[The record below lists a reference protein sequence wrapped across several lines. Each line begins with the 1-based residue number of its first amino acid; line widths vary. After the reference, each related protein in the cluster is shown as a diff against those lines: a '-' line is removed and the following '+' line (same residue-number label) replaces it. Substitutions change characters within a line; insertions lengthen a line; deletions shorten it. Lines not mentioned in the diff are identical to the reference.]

1 MQNKEAPES
10 TPGQQYD
17 TALIIE
23 EQTRLLYMQAP
34 AANAMSAVSVVL
46 IYFML
51 RYRIDTA
58 YLGFWAPL
66 LLLSV
71 FYRMTLWYRREKNPA
86 RKSAE
91 SWRNHY
97 LAGSV
102 MMGVS
107 WALLYPIL
115 YGSHDPVVLGAL
127 AMVLFGVTGAAVG
140 VLSAYMPAFIVYT
153 YPQLIVFGGTLLF
166 YEEAAY
172 HWLAVALAF
181 YLVLV
186 TIFTRN
192 IHHSILKSIH
202 FQARNDE
209 LIAELN
215 SEIEQRTALIEQRT
229 RQLKE
234 KNEALLVEVH
244 ERKQTEALQL
254 KQNHILELI
263 SRGATTLPEVLEE
276 IVQLAESQ
284 HADIRASIL
293 LLEGTRLRIGA
304 APNLPELFHE
314 HLEGL
319 EIGPEA
325 GSCWTAAIYR
335 RERVIV
341 EDINADPLA
350 VDCREL
356 GPQLGYRSCWSEPI
370 MASTD
375 SVLGTFTLYHAEP
388 KAPDEHEV
396 YLIEAMAHIAG
407 IAIEKTQTEQRLRQ
421 SAAVFKS
428 TVEGVIITDH
438 QEKIVDVNQ
447 AFESI
452 TGYQREEIIGLTPR
466 ILKSERHDMSFYRD
480 MWKSLSETGQWR
492 GEVWNRRKCGEVY
505 PEWLNIS
512 SIHDGS
518 GALTNYVAVF
528 SDITSIKR
536 SEEELD
542 HLAHH
547 DALTDLPNRLLFNS
561 RLRQAIKHAKRE
573 DSVLAVLF
581 VDLDRFKNINDSL
594 GHSAGDS
601 LLQQLAVRLK
611 GALRLDD
618 SVARISGD
626 EFVILLEQIGDS
638 ENTAVAVEKIMKVFD
653 EPFRLDEHQIS
664 ITASIG
670 ISLYPMNGED
680 ASTLLR
686 HADTAMYRAKNEG
699 RNSYQFYTREMTS
712 SAFERVVMEN
722 ALRGALE
729 REEFQLAYQP
739 QIHLQSGHLTG
750 LEALIRWHHPEL
762 GVVAPSK
769 FIPLAEE
776 TGLIHDIGAWVLQTA
791 CRQGKSW
798 QDKGYDFGRIAVN
811 VARPQ
816 LQRSDF
822 LDTVKGVLEQS
833 GLSAA
838 NLELEVT
845 EGAVVEN
852 TEHAV
857 QQLRAL
863 GDLGLRL
870 SIDDFGTGYSSMSY
884 LKLLPIH
891 KLKIDQS
898 FVRDIPFDRND
909 MAISE
914 AIIALGHALDLH
926 VIAEG
931 VETEPQAEFLSE
943 KGCLEAQGYLYCKPL
958 PAEEIEA
965 RYFTG

>member
-17 TALIIE
+17 TALIVK
-23 EQTRLLYMQAP
+23 EQTRLLYMQASV
-34 AANAMSAVSVVL
+34 ANAMSAIAVVL

-51 RYRIDTA
+51 RHRVDPE
-58 YLGFWAPL
+58 YLEYWAL
-66 LLLSV
+66 ILLSTV
-71 FYRMTLWYRREKNPA
+71 FYRLSLWYRRQKNPSQ
-86 RKSAE
+86 KTAE
-91 SWRNHY
+91 SWLNHY
-97 LAGSV
+97 MIGCA
-102 MMGVS
+102 MMGVAWS
-107 WALLYPIL
+107 LLPPIL
-115 YGSHDPVVLGAL
+115 YGSSDPVVVVGLS
-127 AMVLFGVTGAAVG
+127 MVVFGVVGAAVG
-140 VLSAYMPAFIVYT
+140 VLSAYMKAFVIYT
-153 YPQLIVFGGTLLF
+153 YPQLIVFGATLLLYDESAF
-166 YEEAAY
+166 
-172 HWLAVALAF
+172 HWLAIGLF
-181 YLVLV
+181 LYLVL
-186 TIFTRN
+186 TTLFTRN
-192 IHHSILKSIH
+192 INHSILRSIH

-244 ERKQTEALQL
+244 ERKQTEAFQL

-263 SRGATTLPEVLEE
+263 SRGTTTLPEVLEE
-276 IVQLAESQ
+276 ITRLAESQ
-284 HADIRASIL
+284 HADIQASVL
-293 LLEGTRLRIGA
+293 LLEGARLTVGA
-304 APNLPELFHE
+304 APNLPKTYIDLVD
-314 HLEGL
+314 GL
-319 EIGPEA
+319 EIMPDSD
-325 GSCWTAAIYR
+325 SCWTTAVYR
-335 RERVIV
+335 RERMIV
-341 EDINADPLA
+341 EDIHTDPTWTG
-350 VDCREL
+350 CCEL
-356 GPQLGYRSCWSEPI
+356 GSQFGFRSCWSEPI
-370 MASTD
+370 IASTD
-375 SVLGTFTLYHAEP
+375 TVLGAFALYHAEP
-388 KAPDEHEV
+388 KMPDEHEI

-452 TGYQREEIIGLTPR
+452 TGYQREEITGLTPR
-466 ILKSERHDMSFYRD
+466 ILKSERHDISFYRD

-512 SIHDGS
+512 SIYDGS

-601 LLQQLAVRLK
+601 LLQQLAARLK

-739 QIHLQSGHLTG
+739 QIQLQSGHLTG

-769 FIPLAEE
+769 FIPLAED
-776 TGLIHDIGAWVLQTA
+776 TGLIHDIGAWVLRAA

-798 QDKGYDFGRIAVN
+798 QDKGYDYGRIAVN

-816 LQRSDF
+816 LQRGDF
-822 LDTVKGVLEQS
+822 LETVKGILEQS

-845 EGAVVEN
+845 EGAVMEN

-863 GDLGLRL
+863 GDLGLQL

-898 FVRDIPFDRND
+898 FVHDIPFDRND

-931 VETEPQAEFLSE
+931 VETERQAEFLRK

-965 RYFTG
+965 RYFAG